1 MTNFFAGML
10 TGAVVALFSEFCL
23 HKAKTKAKAE
33 TAPSGEETRLNDEKK
48 RRAERLK
55 ELDRQFDNLMNYKGE
70 EQIKA

>member
-10 TGAVVALFSEFCL
+10 TGAVVALFSTFCL
-23 HKAKTKAKAE
+23 HNAKTKAKAE
-33 TAPSGEETRLNDEKK
+33 TAPSGEEACLNEEKK

>member
-10 TGAVVALFSEFCL
+10 TGAVVALFSGYCL

-33 TAPSGEETRLNDEKK
+33 TAPSGEEARLNEDKK

>member
-10 TGAVVALFSEFCL
+10 TGAVVALFSGYCL

-33 TAPSGEETRLNDEKK
+33 TAPSGEEVRLNEEKK

-55 ELDRQFDNLMNYKGE
+55 EQDRQFDNLMNYKGE